1 MSGRRD
7 RGSKKRA
14 ARSIPQKKVQVPADG
29 VKPPKGK
36 TKRAGTEAEWVATL
50 LHNERALV
58 NDLRRELL
66 QKEQAFLN
74 LQVANS
80 KLKAKNLE
88 YEIAAKE
95 RDMEVLRKDYNITV
109 GSTIHKDDKTGEIY
123 YLEDEK
129 RGTSS
134 AKVADPAPEEDEP
147 EELDELDE
155 EPDSIEDEDSDAAA
169 SVEEPAVAARAAE

>member
-129 RGTSS
+129 PGVSS
-134 AKVADPAPEEDEP
+134 AKVSEPAPEEDEP

>member
-129 RGTSS
+129 QGTSS
-134 AKVADPAPEEDEP
+134 AKVAAPAPEEDE
-147 EELDELDE
+147 EDELDE
-155 EPDSIEDEDSDAAA
+155 ESDSIEDEGSDAATP
-169 SVEEPAVAARAAE
+169 VEEPAEPAAAARAAE